1 LLTIYFVN
9 YLCRVA
15 TKNTPASKTY
25 EETPL
30 AFNLNT
36 LAKLYIGIQSRQF
49 NELDID
55 RYFFVL
61 SLIIKHKNAT
71 QQCLSNCLTIDKA
84 SMVRI
89 IDYLTENGYVKRE
102 LNPNDRREYIIVPTA
117 RAEKLYPKLVKS
129 FRQNNEAA
137 FEGFTKTEKETFYA
151 MLERMFQNLSGL
163 PADKYFIKYVKTEK
177 KKRHEK

>member
-1 LLTIYFVN
+1 M
-9 YLCRVA
+9 A
-15 TKNTPASKTY
+15 TKQPSISKTY

-30 AFNLNT
+30 AFNLNA
-36 LAKLYIGIQSRQF
+36 LAKLYFGVQSRQF

-61 SLIIKHKNAT
+61 SLIVKHKNST
-71 QQCLSNCLTIDKA
+71 QQCLSNCLKIDKA

-102 LNPNDRREYIIVPTA
+102 LNPNDRREYIIVPTG
-117 RAEKLYPKLVKS
+117 RAEKLYPELIKS
-129 FRQNNEAA
+129 FRSNNEAA
-137 FEGFTKTEKETFYA
+137 FKGFSAAEKESFYD

-163 PADKYFIKYVKTEK
+163 PADQYFVKYFRTEK
-177 KKRHEK
+177 KEKK

>member
-1 LLTIYFVN
+1 MLTIYFVN
-9 YLCRVA
+9 YLCSVA
-15 TKNTPASKTY
+15 TKNTTPSKTY

-30 AFNLNT
+30 SFNLNA

-49 NELDID
+49 NQLDID

-61 SLIIKHKNAT
+61 SLITKHKNAT
-71 QQCLSNCLTIDKA
+71 QKCISDCLNIDKA

-89 IDYLTENGYVKRE
+89 IDYLSENGYVKRV
-102 LNPNDRREYIIVPTA
+102 LNPDDRREYIIVATS
-117 RAEKLYPKLVKS
+117 RAEKLYPELIKS

-137 FEGFTKTEKETFYA
+137 FEGFTQEEKETFYT

-163 PADKYFIKYVKTEK
+163 PADKYFIKYIKTEK
-177 KKRHEK
+177 KKQHEK